1 MSKIAN
7 MLNMV
12 QILKDGKIHSLQ
24 SLAKELEVSVR
35 MIRQYKV
42 ELEQTGIY
50 IGSNTG
56 KYGGYK
62 LEQEL
67 NQIDI
72 GLTQREINILEDRTL
87 KLDNKEEKDILL
99 KIKEAYNKNK
109 QKQDVKK
116 LKNIQEQGE
125 ELTEIY
131 QAVRKAINEKRKMK
145 ITFYS
150 VNSGITKR
158 IIHPA
163 ELFEYLD
170 DWYIAAFC
178 ELRNEIRLF
187 KLEDIK
193 EYKLLDEKYNQKNSI
208 KKKM

>member
-87 KLDNKEEKDILL
+87 KLDNKEEKEILL

>member
-72 GLTQREINILEDRTL
+72 GLTQKEINILEDRTL

-131 QAVRKAINEKRKMK
+131 QAVRKAINEKRKIK

>member
-1 MSKIAN
+1 MSKVAN

-12 QILKDGKIHSLQ
+12 QILKDGNVHSLQ
-24 SLAKELEVSVR
+24 SLSKELEVSVR

-42 ELEQTGIY
+42 ELEQAGIY
-50 IGSNTG
+50 IESNTG

-72 GLTQREINILEDRTL
+72 GLTQNEINILEDMML
-87 KLDNKEEKDILL
+87 ELGEEEKDILL
-99 KIKEAYNKNK
+99 KIKEAYIKNK
-109 QKQDVKK
+109 QRQDKKK
-116 LKNIQEQGE
+116 LKNIQEQGK

-131 QAVRKAINEKRKMK
+131 QVVRKAINEKRKMK

-163 ELFEYLD
+163 ELFEYID
-170 DWYIAAFC
+170 DWYVAAFC

-193 EYKLLDEKYNQKNSI
+193 EYKLLEENYNQKFTI

>member
-1 MSKIAN
+1 MSKVAN

-12 QILKDGKIHSLQ
+12 QILKDGKVHSLQ

-42 ELEQTGIY
+42 ELEQAGIY
-50 IGSNTG
+50 IDSNTG

-67 NQIDI
+67 NKIDI
-72 GLTQREINILEDRTL
+72 GLTQNEINILEDMML
-87 KLDNKEEKDILL
+87 ELGEEEKDILL
-99 KIKEAYNKNK
+99 KIKEAYIKNK
-109 QKQDVKK
+109 QIQDKKK
-116 LKNIQEQGE
+116 LKNIQEQSK

-131 QAVRKAINEKRKMK
+131 QVVRKAINEKRKMK

-163 ELFEYLD
+163 ELFEYTD
-170 DWYIAAFC
+170 DWYVAAFC

-193 EYKLLDEKYNQKNSI
+193 EYKMLEENYNQDFTI

>member
-1 MSKIAN
+1 MSKVAN

-12 QILKDGKIHSLQ
+12 QILKDGKVNSLQ

-42 ELEQTGIY
+42 ELEQAGIY
-50 IGSNTG
+50 IDSNTG

-67 NQIDI
+67 NKIDI
-72 GLTQREINILEDRTL
+72 GLTQNEINILEDIML
-87 KLDNKEEKDILL
+87 ELGEEEKDILL
-99 KIKEAYNKNK
+99 KIREAYIKNK
-109 QKQDVKK
+109 QIQDKKK
-116 LKNIQEQGE
+116 LKNIQEQGK

-131 QAVRKAINEKRKMK
+131 QIVRKAINEKRKMK

-163 ELFEYLD
+163 ELFEYID
-170 DWYIAAFC
+170 DWYVAAFC
-178 ELRNEIRLF
+178 ELKNEIRLF
-187 KLEDIK
+187 KLENIK
-193 EYKLLDEKYNQKNSI
+193 EYKMLEENYNQDFTI
-208 KKKM
+208 KKKL

>member
-72 GLTQREINILEDRTL
+72 GLTQKEINILEDRTL

>member
-1 MSKIAN
+1 MSKVAN

-12 QILKDGKIHSLQ
+12 QILKDGKVHSLQ

-42 ELEQTGIY
+42 ELEQAGIY
-50 IGSNTG
+50 IDSNTG

-67 NQIDI
+67 NKIDI
-72 GLTQREINILEDRTL
+72 GLTQNEINILEDMML
-87 KLDNKEEKDILL
+87 ELGEEEKDILI
-99 KIKEAYNKNK
+99 KIKEAYIKNK
-109 QKQDVKK
+109 QKQDKKK
-116 LKNIQEQGE
+116 LKDIKEQNQ

-131 QAVRKAINEKRKMK
+131 QVIRKAINEKRKMK

-163 ELFEYLD
+163 ELFEYID
-170 DWYIAAFC
+170 EWYVAAFC

-193 EYKLLDEKYNQKNSI
+193 EYKLLEENYNQKFTI

>member
-1 MSKIAN
+1 MSKVAN

-12 QILKDGKIHSLQ
+12 QILKDGKVHSLQ

-42 ELEQTGIY
+42 ELEQAGIY
-50 IGSNTG
+50 IDSNTG

-67 NQIDI
+67 NKIDI
-72 GLTQREINILEDRTL
+72 GLTQNEINILEDMIL
-87 KLDNKEEKDILL
+87 ELGEEEKDILL
-99 KIKEAYNKNK
+99 KIKEAYIKNR
-109 QKQDVKK
+109 QKQDKKK
-116 LKNIQEQGE
+116 LKDIKEQNQ

-131 QAVRKAINEKRKMK
+131 QVVRKSINEKRKMK

-163 ELFEYLD
+163 ELFEYID
-170 DWYIAAFC
+170 EWYVAAFC

-193 EYKLLDEKYNQKNSI
+193 EYKLLEENYNQKFTI